1 MVVSTLTSPA
11 ESSTGLSTPTSGVVG
26 VLRRAM
32 PREEFFA
39 GLYILGLINGLGGQI
54 IQSINLDGWSASA
67 FERISVIEFLACFAG
82 VALLLRDR
90 KEEAVRT
97 LDLAFAA
104 IFLLFIILP
113 VGVLSWVGVTGL
125 SLYTLLTQPGPSVR
139 RGAIILLAVTV
150 PMLWSR
156 LLFQFFAN
164 IILEIDAALVANVL
178 GTLRDGNLVRFFDGP
193 GYMKVE
199 PGCSSLA
206 NMSLAFLCWVTVTQ
220 YVNHRWSPI
229 DILWCFLTCISVVAV
244 NVIRISL
251 MVVSQDYYQAIHS
264 EFGNTIGNLILI
276 VLSVGFS
283 VLGARREIFS
293 RA

>member
-1 MVVSTLTSPA
+1 MTLTSPA
-11 ESSTGLSTPTSGVVG
+11 ESSTELSAPRSGVVG

-32 PREEFFA
+32 SREEFFA

-54 IQSINLDGWSASA
+54 IQSINVDGWSASA

-82 VALLLRDR
+82 VALLLRDT
-90 KEEAVRT
+90 KEAVRT
-97 LDLAFAA
+97 LDLAFGA

-125 SLYTLLTQPGPSVR
+125 SLYVLLTQPSPSVR

-156 LLFQFFAN
+156 LLFQFFAD
-164 IILEIDAALVANVL
+164 IILGIDAALVASVL
-178 GTLRDGNLVRFFDGP
+178 GTDRVGNVVRFFDSS
-193 GYMKVE
+193 GYMVVQ

-220 YVNHRWSPI
+220 WVNHRWSPT
-229 DILWCFLTCISVVAV
+229 DIIWCLLTCVSVIAV

-251 MVVSQDYYQAIHS
+251 MGLSQGHYQTLHT
-264 EFGNTIGNLILI
+264 EFGYTIGNFFLLA
-276 VLSVGFS
+276 LTVGFC

>member
-11 ESSTGLSTPTSGVVG
+11 ESSTELSAPTSGVVG

-54 IQSINLDGWSASA
+54 IQSINLDGWSARA
-67 FERISVIEFLACFAG
+67 FEKISVIEFLACFAG

-90 KEEAVRT
+90 KEAVRT

-125 SLYTLLTQPGPSVR
+125 SLYILLTQPGPSVR

-164 IILEIDAALVANVL
+164 IILGIDAALVASVL
-178 GTLRDGNLVRFFDGP
+178 GTDRVGNVVRFFDSS
-193 GYMKVE
+193 GYMVVQ

-220 YVNHRWSPI
+220 WVNHRWSPT
-229 DILWCFLTCISVVAV
+229 DIIWCLLTCVSVIAV

-251 MVVSQDYYQAIHS
+251 MGLSQDHYQTLHT
-264 EFGNTIGNLILI
+264 EFGDTIGNFILLA
-276 VLSVGFS
+276 LSVGFS
-283 VLGARREIFS
+283 VLGARREILS

>member
-1 MVVSTLTSPA
+1 MTLTSPA
-11 ESSTGLSTPTSGVVG
+11 ESSTKLSAPRSGVVG

-32 PREEFFA
+32 SREEFFA
-39 GLYILGLINGLGGQI
+39 GLCIVGLINGLAGQI
-54 IQSINLDGWSASA
+54 IQSILDGWSASA

-82 VALLLRDR
+82 VSLLLRDR
-90 KEEAVRT
+90 KEAVRT

-113 VGVLSWVGVTGL
+113 VGVLSWIGVTGL
-125 SLYTLLTQPGPSVR
+125 SLYVLLTQPSPSVR

-156 LLFQFFAN
+156 LLFQFFAH
-164 IILEIDAALVANVL
+164 IILGIDAALVAGLL
-178 GTLRDGNLVRFFDGP
+178 GTDRAGNVVRFFDSS
-193 GYMKVE
+193 GYMVVE

-220 YVNHRWSPI
+220 WVNHRWSPT
-229 DILWCFLTCISVVAV
+229 DIIWCLLTCVSVIAV

-251 MVVSQDYYQAIHS
+251 MGLSQDHYQI
-264 EFGNTIGNLILI
+264 IQ
-276 VLSVGFS
+276 
-283 VLGARREIFS
+283 
-293 RA
+293 

>member
-1 MVVSTLTSPA
+1 VT
-11 ESSTGLSTPTSGVVG
+11 ESSTELSAPTSGVLG

-39 GLYILGLINGLGGQI
+39 GLYILGCINGFGGQI
-54 IQSINLDGWSASA
+54 IQSLNLDGWSARA
-67 FERISVIEFLACFAG
+67 FARISAIELFACFVG
-82 VALLLRDR
+82 VSLLLRDT
-90 KEEAVRT
+90 KEAVRT

-125 SLYTLLTQPGPSVR
+125 SLYILLTQPGPSVR

-164 IILEIDAALVANVL
+164 IILEIDAALVASVL
-178 GTLRDGNLVRFFDGP
+178 GTDRVGNVVPFFDGS
-193 GYMKVE
+193 GRMVVQA
-199 PGCSSLA
+199 GCSSLA

-220 YVNHRWSPI
+220 WVNHRWSPVDSI
-229 DILWCFLTCISVVAV
+229 WCLLTCVSVIAV

-251 MVVSQDYYQAIHS
+251 MGLSQDYYQTIHS
-264 EFGNTIGNLILI
+264 ELGNAIGNLILI

>member
-1 MVVSTLTSPA
+1 MVSTLTPPA
-11 ESSTGLSTPTSGVVG
+11 ERSTELSAPTSGVVG

-39 GLYILGLINGLGGQI
+39 GLYILGLINGLGGEI
-54 IQSINLDGWSASA
+54 TQSINLDGWSASA

-90 KEEAVRT
+90 KEAVRT

-125 SLYTLLTQPGPSVR
+125 SLYILLTQPGPSVR

-164 IILEIDAALVANVL
+164 IILGIDAALVAGVL
-178 GTLRDGNLVRFFDGP
+178 GTDRVGNVVPFFDGS
-193 GYMKVE
+193 GSMVVQ

-220 YVNHRWSPI
+220 WVNHRWSPT
-229 DILWCFLTCISVVAV
+229 DIIWCLLTCVSVIAV

-251 MVVSQDYYQAIHS
+251 EGLSQAHYQTIHTDI
-264 EFGNTIGNLILI
+264 GNTITNFSLLA
-276 VLSVGFS
+276 LSIGFS

>member
-1 MVVSTLTSPA
+1 VTEISA
-11 ESSTGLSTPTSGVVG
+11 ELSAPTSGVLA

-32 PREEFFA
+32 PREELFA
-39 GLYILGLINGLGGQI
+39 GLYILGIINGFGGLM
-54 IQSINLDGWSASA
+54 IQSINLNGWSASV
-67 FERISVIEFLACFAG
+67 FERISAIELLACLLG
-82 VALLLRDR
+82 VSLLLRDR
-90 KEEAVRT
+90 KEEVRI
-97 LDLAFAA
+97 LDLTFAA
-104 IFLLFIILP
+104 IFLLFILIP
-113 VGVLSWVGVTGL
+113 VGVLSWVGMTGL
-125 SLYTLLTQPGPSVR
+125 SLYILLTQPGPSVR

-164 IILEIDAALVANVL
+164 TILEIDAALVASVL
-178 GTLRDGNLVRFFDGP
+178 GTLRVGNVVPFFDGS
-193 GYMKVE
+193 GNMVVQ

-220 YVNHRWSPI
+220 WVNHRWSPI
-229 DILWCFLTCISVVAV
+229 DIIWCLLTCVSVVTV

-251 MVVSQDYYQAIHS
+251 MGVSQDYYQTIHS

>member
-1 MVVSTLTSPA
+1 MVSTLTSPA
-11 ESSTGLSTPTSGVVG
+11 ERSTELSAPTSGVVG

-54 IQSINLDGWSASA
+54 IQSINVEGWSASA

-90 KEEAVRT
+90 KEAVRT

-104 IFLLFIILP
+104 IFLLFVILP

-125 SLYTLLTQPGPSVR
+125 SLYILLTQPGPSVR

-156 LLFQFFAN
+156 LLFQFFAD
-164 IILEIDAALVANVL
+164 IILGIDATLVASVL
-178 GTLRDGNLVRFFDGP
+178 GTDRVGNVVRFFDSS
-193 GYMKVE
+193 GYMVVQ

-220 YVNHRWSPI
+220 WVNHRWSPT
-229 DILWCFLTCISVVAV
+229 DIIWCLLTCVSVIAV

-251 MVVSQDYYQAIHS
+251 MGLSQGHYQTLHT
-264 EFGNTIGNLILI
+264 EFGYTIGNFFLLA
-276 VLSVGFS
+276 LTVGFC

>member
-1 MVVSTLTSPA
+1 MTLTSPA
-11 ESSTGLSTPTSGVVG
+11 QSSTELSAPRSGVVG

-32 PREEFFA
+32 SREEFFA
-39 GLYILGLINGLGGQI
+39 GLCILGLINGLGGQI
-54 IQSINLDGWSASA
+54 IQSINDGWSA

-82 VALLLRDR
+82 ASLLLRDR
-90 KEEAVRT
+90 KEAVRT

-113 VGVLSWVGVTGL
+113 VGVLSWIDVTGL
-125 SLYTLLTQPGPSVR
+125 SLYVLLTQPSPSVR

-156 LLFQFFAN
+156 LLFQFFAD
-164 IILEIDAALVANVL
+164 IILGIDAALVASVL
-178 GTLRDGNLVRFFDGP
+178 GTDRVGNVVRFFDSS
-193 GYMKVE
+193 GYMVVY

-220 YVNHRWSPI
+220 WVNHRWSPT
-229 DILWCFLTCISVVAV
+229 DIIWCLLTCVSVIAV
-244 NVIRISL
+244 NVTRISL
-251 MVVSQDYYQAIHS
+251 MGMSQGHYQTLHT
-264 EFGNTIGNLILI
+264 EFGNTIGNFIL
-276 VLSVGFS
+276 LALTVGFS

>member
-1 MVVSTLTSPA
+1 MS
-11 ESSTGLSTPTSGVVG
+11 
-26 VLRRAM
+26 
-32 PREEFFA
+32 REEFFA
-39 GLYILGLINGLGGQI
+39 GLYILGLINGLSGQI
-54 IQSINLDGWSASA
+54 IQSIKVDSASA

-82 VALLLRDR
+82 VSLLLRDR
-90 KEEAVRT
+90 KEAVRT

-113 VGVLSWVGVTGL
+113 VGVLSWIGVTGL
-125 SLYTLLTQPGPSVR
+125 SLYVLLTQPSPSVR

-156 LLFQFFAN
+156 LLFQFFAD
-164 IILEIDAALVANVL
+164 IILGIDAALVASVL
-178 GTLRDGNLVRFFDGP
+178 GTDRVGNVVRFFDSS
-193 GYMKVE
+193 GYMVVY

-220 YVNHRWSPI
+220 WVNHRWSPT
-229 DILWCFLTCISVVAV
+229 DIIWCLLTCVSVIAV
-244 NVIRISL
+244 NVTRISL
-251 MVVSQDYYQAIHS
+251 MGLSQGHYQTLHT
-264 EFGNTIGNLILI
+264 EFGNTIGNFIL
-276 VLSVGFS
+276 LALTVGFS

>member
-1 MVVSTLTSPA
+1 MVVPTLTSPA
-11 ESSTGLSTPTSGVVG
+11 ESSTELSAPTSGVVG

-39 GLYILGLINGLGGQI
+39 GLYILGLINGLSGQI
-54 IQSINLDGWSASA
+54 IQSINLDGWSARA
-67 FERISVIEFLACFAG
+67 FDRISVIEFLACFAG
-82 VALLLRDR
+82 VSLLLRER
-90 KEEAVRT
+90 KEAVRT

-125 SLYTLLTQPGPSVR
+125 SLYILLTQPSPSIR

-150 PMLWSR
+150 PILWSR

-164 IILEIDAALVANVL
+164 IILGIDAALVASVL
-178 GTLRDGNLVRFFDGP
+178 GTDRVGNVVRFFDSS
-193 GYMKVE
+193 GYMVVQ

-220 YVNHRWSPI
+220 WVNHRWSPT
-229 DILWCFLTCISVVAV
+229 DIIWCLLTCVSVIAV
-244 NVIRISL
+244 NVVRISL
-251 MVVSQDYYQAIHS
+251 MGLSQDHYQTLHT
-264 EFGNTIGNLILI
+264 EFGATIANFILLA
-276 VLSVGFS
+276 LSVGFS